1 MIPTSRFKKIR
12 KRVPLN
18 FGHKKAGDE
27 VSSPASSF
35 QSSDTLP
42 PPTFIQVVANVSD
55 EDLESKLRATLHRVN
70 ARSKAF

>member
-1 MIPTSRFKKIR
+1 M
-12 KRVPLN
+12 PLN

-27 VSSPASSF
+27 VPSPASSF

-42 PPTFIQVVANVSD
+42 LPTFIQVVANVSD